1 MSTDIILIIT
11 LVLLVLSIGIN
22 YLSIKYLS
30 HFLNQIRTVK
40 GIEVKT
46 LESGKPAPL
55 FRAFDER
62 GEKVIL
68 KDLFNKKKT
77 LVLFMKT
84 SCPVC
89 KSLLPS
95 IKEITKHYD
104 VNFLLIN
111 SDNTEDDQEITNHL
125 QPGGVTYI
133 RAPQIAQSY
142 FIREYPYAVLID
154 NEGKIELHTRLKN
167 FNGLWNMLINQKSVA
182 L

>member
-22 YLSIKYLS
+22 YLSVKYLS

-46 LESGKPAPL
+46 LENGKPAPL
-55 FRAFDER
+55 FRVFDEQR
-62 GEKVIL
+62 KKVIL

-77 LVLFMKT
+77 LILFMKT

-95 IKEITKHYD
+95 IKDITRYYD

-111 SDNTEDDQEITNHL
+111 SDNTEDDQEITDHL
-125 QPGGVTYI
+125 QPDSLTYI

-154 NEGKIELHTRLKN
+154 DEGKIELHGKLNN
-167 FNGLWNMLINQKSVA
+167 FNSLWNMLINQKSIA